1 MLYDAE
7 EFVHLHSY
15 EVLLWEMLSR
25 SLFKII
31 AETLTFKDDFM
42 SSASAF

>member
-7 EFVHLHSY
+7 EFVNLHSY
-15 EVLLWEMLSR
+15 KVLLREMLSR
-25 SLFKII
+25 FLFKII
-31 AETLTFKDDFM
+31 AETLTFKDGLM

>member
-7 EFVHLHSY
+7 EFVHLSSY
-15 EVLLWEMLSR
+15 KVLLWEMLSR
-25 SLFKII
+25 FLFKII
-31 AETLTFKDDFM
+31 AETLTFKDGFM